1 MKIFLAFFLQN
12 IYFSYLCS
20 DFLMDIKMKQTQNMT
35 FLTLCQCNTGLY
47 GECFIN
53 IIMNV
58 RAMDFTVSKCHGNN

>member
-35 FLTLCQCNTGLY
+35 FLTLCQCNTVLS
-47 GECFIN
+47 GESLIN

-58 RAMDFTVSKCHGNN
+58 RAMDFIASKGHGNN